1 MGDGSWEMGVRRW
14 EFGDGSWL
22 AKIENNTS
30 NQQRRQL
37 KVVDIKSAVRLTS
50 QNSKPVVR

>member
-1 MGDGSWEMGVRRW
+1 MGVGRW

-50 QNSKPVVR
+50 QNSKPAVR